1 MCNKQE
7 ELVITIFYPRRPG
20 FILKAHNLQQEIAT
34 HFGLSAE
41 VEEQVEECFKVL
53 LNSTV
58 IYQNIT
64 EDISHIEHN
73 KIISSIGEYKQPLAT
88 RSVTEPPQ
96 PDDNDDPDHRQWM
109 NSVCSG
115 E

>member
-7 ELVITIFYPRRPG
+7 EFVITIIYPRRPG
-20 FILKAHNLQQEIAT
+20 FILKAYNLQQEIAT
-34 HFGLSAE
+34 HFGLSTE
-41 VEEQVEECFKVL
+41 IEEQVEECFKVV

-58 IYQNIT
+58 IYQNPT
-64 EDISHIEHN
+64 EVISHIDHN
-73 KIISSIGEYKQPLAT
+73 KIISSIGEQKQPLT
-88 RSVTEPPQ
+88 RSDKEPPQ

-109 NSVCSG
+109 NSLCSG